1 MRVSLVMTAQDAGG
15 LRPEAAAAVESVS
28 VEPVTRWGA
37 AVADASDAPFRD
49 RDTAV
54 VALFAA
60 HHARLV
66 GLARLLVD
74 DLATAEDVVQE
85 AFTALYHRWS
95 RLRDPQAAAS
105 YLQSSVLNGARSS
118 LRRRR
123 TVLSLVREKPVPLPS
138 AEQTA
143 VGHETRREL
152 ITSLGLLPGRQRE
165 VLVLRYYL
173 DLSEAEIAA
182 TLSISRGSV
191 KKHASRA
198 LTALSARLEAAQ

>member
-1 MRVSLVMTAQDAGG
+1 MSDSTAAQ
-15 LRPEAAAAVESVS
+15 LRDREAA
-28 VEPVTRWGA
+28 
-37 AVADASDAPFRD
+37 
-49 RDTAV
+49 V
-54 VALFAA
+54 VVLFAI

-74 DLATAEDVVQE
+74 DLPTAEDVVQE
-85 AFTALYHRWS
+85 AFTALYQRWP
-95 RLRDPQAAAS
+95 RLRDPQAAGS

-123 TVLSLVREKPVPLPS
+123 TMLSLVREKPVPLPS
-138 AEQTA
+138 AEQVA
-143 VGHETRREL
+143 VGHETRREV
-152 ITSLGLLPGRQRE
+152 IQSLHQLPGRQRE

-198 LTALSARLEAAQ
+198 LTALSARLEPAQ

>member
-1 MRVSLVMTAQDAGG
+1 MGDATVVP
-15 LRPEAAAAVESVS
+15 L
-28 VEPVTRWGA
+28 
-37 AVADASDAPFRD
+37 RD
-49 RDTAV
+49 RESAV

-66 GLARLLVD
+66 GLAGCSSTTCRPPRTSFRRHSRLY
-74 DLATAEDVVQE
+74 Q
-85 AFTALYHRWS
+85 RWP
-95 RLRDPQAAAS
+95 RLRDLQAAGS

-123 TVLSLVREKPVPLPS
+123 TVLSLVRQKPVPLPS
-138 AEQTA
+138 AEQVA
-143 VGHETRREL
+143 VGHETRREV
-152 ITSLGLLPGRQRE
+152 IRSLRQLPSRQRE

-198 LTALSARLEAAQ
+198 LTMLSARLEAAQ

>member
-1 MRVSLVMTAQDAGG
+1 MNAHDAGG
-15 LRPEAAAAVESVS
+15 LQAE
-28 VEPVTRWGA
+28 
-37 AVADASDAPFRD
+37 AVAEVWSAPGWRDSVAESPAVPSRD
-49 RDTAV
+49 RESAV
-54 VALFAA
+54 VSLFAS

-74 DLATAEDVVQE
+74 DLPTAEDVVQE
-85 AFTALYHRWS
+85 AFTALYQRWS
-95 RLRDPQAAAS
+95 RLRDPQAAGS
-105 YLQSSVLNGARSS
+105 YLQSAVLNGARSS

-123 TVLSLVREKPVPLPS
+123 TVLNLVREKPVPLPS
-138 AEQTA
+138 AEQIA
-143 VGHETRREL
+143 VSHETRREIL
-152 ITSLGLLPGRQRE
+152 QSLHQLPGRQRE

>member
-1 MRVSLVMTAQDAGG
+1 MNAGDARG
-15 LRPEAAAAVESVS
+15 LPQAAAEIGSATGWRAPVS
-28 VEPVTRWGA
+28 DSTVVQL
-37 AVADASDAPFRD
+37 RD
-49 RDTAV
+49 REAAV
-54 VALFAA
+54 VALFAT

-74 DLATAEDVVQE
+74 DLPTAEDVVQE
-85 AFTALYHRWS
+85 AFAALYQRWP
-95 RLRDPQAAAS
+95 RLRDPQAAGS

-123 TVLSLVREKPVPLPS
+123 TVLGLVREKPVPLPS
-138 AEQTA
+138 AEQIA
-143 VGHETRREL
+143 VGHETRREV
-152 ITSLGLLPGRQRE
+152 IQSLRQLPGRQRE

-182 TLSISRGSV
+182 MLSISRGSV

-198 LTALSARLEAAQ
+198 LTALSARLEATQ

>member
-1 MRVSLVMTAQDAGG
+1 MNAHDAGG
-15 LRPEAAAAVESVS
+15 LQAE
-28 VEPVTRWGA
+28 
-37 AVADASDAPFRD
+37 AVAEVWSAPGRRASVAESPAVPSRD
-49 RDTAV
+49 RESAV
-54 VALFAA
+54 VSLFAS

-74 DLATAEDVVQE
+74 DLPTAEDVVQE
-85 AFTALYHRWS
+85 AFTALYQRWS
-95 RLRDPQAAAS
+95 RLRDPQAAGS
-105 YLQSSVLNGARSS
+105 YLQSAVLNGARSS

-123 TVLSLVREKPVPLPS
+123 TVLNLVREKPVPLPS
-138 AEQTA
+138 AEQIA
-143 VGHETRREL
+143 VGHETRREIL
-152 ITSLGLLPGRQRE
+152 QSLHQLPGRQRE

>member
-1 MRVSLVMTAQDAGG
+1 MKPRDTGGAQSAS
-15 LRPEAAAAVESVS
+15 AATVEWA
-28 VEPVTRWGA
+28 TGWGA
-37 AVADASDAPFRD
+37 AMSDPAVRPFRD

-60 HHARLV
+60 HHGRLV

-74 DLATAEDVVQE
+74 DLPTAEDVVQE

-95 RLRDPQAAAS
+95 RLRDPQSAAS

-123 TVLSLVREKPVPLPS
+123 TVRNLVWEKPVPLPS

-152 ITSLGLLPGRQRE
+152 IKLIGLLPGRQRE

-173 DLSEAEIAA
+173 DLSEVEIAA
-182 TLSISRGSV
+182 ALSISPGSV

-198 LTALSARLEAAQ
+198 LSTLSSRLEAAQ

>member
-1 MRVSLVMTAQDAGG
+1 MNAHDAGG
-15 LRPEAAAAVESVS
+15 LQPEAVAEIWTATERRDS
-28 VEPVTRWGA
+28 
-37 AVADASDAPFRD
+37 VADSTAVQLRD
-49 RDTAV
+49 RESAV
-54 VALFAA
+54 VALFAT

-74 DLATAEDVVQE
+74 DLPTAEDVVQE
-85 AFTALYHRWS
+85 AFAALYQRWS
-95 RLRDPQAAAS
+95 RLRDPQAAGS

-123 TVLSLVREKPVPLPS
+123 TMFSLVREKPVPLPS
-138 AEQTA
+138 AEQIA
-143 VGHETRREL
+143 VGHETRREV
-152 ITSLGLLPGRQRE
+152 IQSLRQLPGRQRE

-198 LTALSARLEAAQ
+198 LTTLSARLEAAQ

>member
-1 MRVSLVMTAQDAGG
+1 MKLGDTGG
-15 LRPEAAAAVESVS
+15 LRPASAVSAEWA
-28 VEPVTRWGA
+28 TGWGA
-37 AVADASDAPFRD
+37 AMSDATVGPFVD

-60 HHARLV
+60 HHRRLV

-74 DLATAEDVVQE
+74 DLPTAEDVVQE

-95 RLRDPQAAAS
+95 RLRDPQSAAS

-123 TVLSLVREKPVPLPS
+123 TVRNVVFEKPVPLPS

-143 VGHETRREL
+143 VGHETHREL
-152 ITSLGLLPGRQRE
+152 IKSIGLLPGRQRE

-173 DLSEAEIAA
+173 DLSEFEIAA
-182 TLSISRGSV
+182 ALSISRGSV

-198 LTALSARLEAAQ
+198 LSTLSSRLEAAQ

>member
-1 MRVSLVMTAQDAGG
+1 M
-15 LRPEAAAAVESVS
+15 VESS
-28 VEPVTRWGA
+28 
-37 AVADASDAPFRD
+37 AVASRD
-49 RDTAV
+49 REAAV
-54 VALFAA
+54 VALFAI

-74 DLATAEDVVQE
+74 DLPTAEDVVQE
-85 AFTALYHRWS
+85 AFAALYQRWS
-95 RLRDPQAAAS
+95 RLRDPQAAGS

-123 TVLSLVREKPVPLPS
+123 TMLSLVREKPVPLPS
-138 AEQTA
+138 AEQIA
-143 VGHETRREL
+143 VGHETRREV
-152 ITSLGLLPGRQRE
+152 IQSLHLLPGRQRE

>member
-1 MRVSLVMTAQDAGG
+1 MNAQDAGG
-15 LRPEAAAAVESVS
+15 LQPEAVAGMWSATERRAS
-28 VEPVTRWGA
+28 
-37 AVADASDAPFRD
+37 VADSTPALSRD
-49 RDTAV
+49 RDSAV
-54 VALFAA
+54 VALFAT

-74 DLATAEDVVQE
+74 DLPTAEDVVQE
-85 AFTALYHRWS
+85 AFAAVYQRWS
-95 RLRDPQAAAS
+95 RLRDPQAAGS
-105 YLQSSVLNGARSS
+105 YLQSAVLNGARSS

-123 TVLSLVREKPVPLPS
+123 TVLRVVREKPVPLPS
-138 AEQTA
+138 AEQIA
-143 VGHETRREL
+143 IGHETRGEV
-152 ITSLGLLPGRQRE
+152 IQSLRQLPARQRE

-198 LTALSARLEAAQ
+198 LTTLSARLEAAR

>member
-1 MRVSLVMTAQDAGG
+1 MSD
-15 LRPEAAAAVESVS
+15 PAVQ
-28 VEPVTRWGA
+28 
-37 AVADASDAPFRD
+37 PFRD

-60 HHARLV
+60 QHGRLV

-74 DLATAEDVVQE
+74 DLPTAEDVVQE

-95 RLRDPQAAAS
+95 RLRDPQSAAS

-123 TVLSLVREKPVPLPS
+123 TMRNLVWEKPVPLPS

-152 ITSLGLLPGRQRE
+152 IKSIGLLPGRQRE

-173 DLSEAEIAA
+173 DLSEVEIAA
-182 TLSISRGSV
+182 ALSISPGSV

-198 LTALSARLEAAQ
+198 LSTLSSRLEAAQ

>member
-1 MRVSLVMTAQDAGG
+1 MNAHDVGG
-15 LRPEAAAAVESVS
+15 LQPE
-28 VEPVTRWGA
+28 
-37 AVADASDAPFRD
+37 AVADAWSATERRALVADSTAVPLRD
-49 RDTAV
+49 RDSAV
-54 VALFAA
+54 VALFAT

-74 DLATAEDVVQE
+74 DLPTAEDVVQE
-85 AFTALYHRWS
+85 AFASLYQRWS
-95 RLRDPQAAAS
+95 RLRDPQAAGS

-123 TVLSLVREKPVPLPS
+123 TVFNLVREKQVPLPS
-138 AEQTA
+138 AEQIV
-143 VGHETRREL
+143 VGHEARREV
-152 ITSLGLLPGRQRE
+152 IQSLRQLPGRQRE
-165 VLVLRYYL
+165 VLVMRYYL

-182 TLSISRGSV
+182 ALSISRGSV